1 MKRRKFLVY
10 SILLGLGV
18 AFAPSNVMAND
29 NVVIPLPEAEN
40 HVRHGDFNLDALS
53 GIQLP
58 NGVSNV
64 RFQRFYKNGF
74 IEGPEDLCV
83 VTFEYENETHIV
95 QFKFYELCDKGYIDC
110 ETSSRNKNK
119 VFRLI

>member
-1 MKRRKFLVY
+1 MYLINARKE
-10 SILLGLGV
+10 GDH
-18 AFAPSNVMAND
+18 NRAND
-29 NVVIPLPEAEN
+29 PSY
-40 HVRHGDFNLDALS
+40 S
-53 GIQLP
+53 GAAGILQKP
-58 NGVSNV
+58 SF
-64 RFQRFYKNGF
+64 RKPIRSQRCLVLADGF

-95 QFKFYELCDKGYIDC
+95 QFKFHELCDKGYIDC